1 MLHRI
6 ADIGQLADSGR
17 LDDDV
22 VRVELL
28 HNLLQCF
35 GKVTDQAAADAARI
49 HLSDV
54 DACFLKETAVDTD
67 LTEFIFDQDNL
78 LSCKHIADKLLDQ
91 RRLSCSKETGNN
103 INFCHVSIPSFFH
116 AMDQPEKQAALR
128 D

>member
-6 ADIGQLADSGR
+6 ADIGQLANAGR
-17 LDDDV
+17 LDNDV

-28 HNLLQCF
+28 HNLLQRLS
-35 GKVTDQAAADAARI
+35 KVADQAAADASRI

-54 DACFLKETAVDTD
+54 DARILQETAVDTD

-78 LSCKHIADKLLDQ
+78 LSCEHIADKFLDQ
-91 RRLSCSKETGNN
+91 CRLPCSKETGNN
-103 INFCHVSIPSFFH
+103 VNFSHVSIPSFFH
-116 AMDQPEKQAALR
+116 TMEQPEKQNALR